1 MSKIE
6 VKRHIAK
13 TITWRVVGTIDTI
26 ILSWI
31 LTGNLKIGVAI
42 GGLEVLTKSLL
53 YFLHERVWYKWVK
66 FGIVKEQSKKK
77 EKKVSSVIKT
87 KSDEPEPKI
96 KRLTY
101 SKRTD

>member
-6 VKRHIAK
+6 IKRHIAK

-42 GGLEVLTKSLL
+42 GGLEVLTKSFL
-53 YFLHERVWYKWVK
+53 YFLHERVWYKWIK
-66 FGIVKEQSKKK
+66 FGIIKEQPKKREKK
-77 EKKVSSVIKT
+77 EPLVIKT
-87 KSDEPEPKI
+87 KSDETEPKI

>member
-53 YFLHERVWYKWVK
+53 YFLHERVWYKWIK
-66 FGIVKEQSKKK
+66 FGVIKERPKKK
-77 EKKVSSVIKT
+77 EKKEPSTIKT
-87 KSDEPEPKI
+87 KSDDIEPKI